1 MITAFI
7 HDPESEG
14 EWRPGAAADWW
25 LHHSLQRLSESI
37 SALGGRLI
45 LRQGDSLQ
53 CLLDLARETGATRIV
68 WNRLYEP
75 AIVGRDTAIKTALRG
90 TGLQCDSFN
99 AALFF
104 EPWEVRTGQG
114 GPYRVFTPFWRA
126 CEQRLDEL
134 PSPLVAPRQLA
145 GVSPSISSASVTDL
159 HLLPSIRW
167 DAGISGHWTPG
178 ESAAHARLAAF
189 CDSALARYD
198 DGRNR
203 PDLDGCSRLSPFLHF
218 GEVSPRQCLTAVRNS
233 RMDHPAS
240 GKAAAAFIRE
250 LGWREFAHHLL
261 HHFPQTTNQ
270 PLDPRFE
277 QYPWEPDSQLLL
289 AWQQGRTGYPI
300 VDAGM
305 RELWN
310 TGWMH
315 NRVRMIAASLL
326 TKNLRQHWLDGA
338 RWFWDTL
345 VDADLANNTSGWQW
359 TAGCGA
365 DAAPYF
371 RIFNP
376 VLQAERFDPAHAY
389 IRRWVPELAPLPD
402 AWIHRPWQAPAGI
415 LQSAG
420 IELGRQYPKPIV
432 DFPLS
437 RDRALAGY
445 AVVKGAAH
453 IPP

>member
-1 MITAFI
+1 
-7 HDPESEG
+7 
-14 EWRPGAAADWW
+14 
-25 LHHSLQRLSESI
+25 
-37 SALGGRLI
+37 
-45 LRQGDSLQ
+45 
-53 CLLDLARETGATRIV
+53 
-68 WNRLYEP
+68 
-75 AIVGRDTAIKTALRG
+75 
-90 TGLQCDSFN
+90 
-99 AALFF
+99 
-104 EPWEVRTGQG
+104 
-114 GPYRVFTPFWRA
+114 VFTPFWRA

-134 PSPLVAPRQLA
+134 PSPLAAPRQLA

-218 GEVSPRQCLTAVRNS
+218 GEVSPRQCLTAVRNA

-277 QYPWEPDSQLLL
+277 QYPWEPDSQLLQ

-376 VLQAERFDPAHAY
+376 VLQAERFDPARAY